1 MRCGGGESRAKALS
15 AQDIAGPE
23 DAPAFS
29 ISREDAAL
37 LRELLDGERS
47 NRMGLKADSRV
58 KRDFHD
64 LHSGCI
70 PGNTRAHEH

>member
-1 MRCGGGESRAKALS
+1 MQCGGYGEVDAKALN

-37 LRELLDGERS
+37 LRELLDGEKEAVSERGATEKQK
-47 NRMGLKADSRV
+47 NKAMRQ
-58 KRDFHD
+58 
-64 LHSGCI
+64 
-70 PGNTRAHEH
+70 